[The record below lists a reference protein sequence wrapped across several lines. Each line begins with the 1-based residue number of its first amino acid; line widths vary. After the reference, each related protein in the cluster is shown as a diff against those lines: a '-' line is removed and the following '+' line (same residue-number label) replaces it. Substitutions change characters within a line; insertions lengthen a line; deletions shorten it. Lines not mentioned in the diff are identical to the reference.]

1 MGWREPI
8 LTNYTCRDPT
18 SGQSPAPTFQVHGD
32 LGTGSTVPQ
41 QPTSWAQDPG
51 PRPDWGTWGRGSI
64 QLHSSR
70 PLCPRCPL
78 AGACSAAEQ
87 GPWAGSRATQRF
99 LPGGTQ
105 KCIQVGGVYTPS
117 KFEDP
122 GAAKSK
128 ARSSSGLKT
137 LVRAKG
143 AQVAAP
149 VSAARL
155 PLGRHLGTP
164 PPRDTQWQQHGLWI
178 RSPACR
184 WGLPAP
190 GCPSTGDLSSPW
202 QAGGDPRASQQGRVP
217 APAALPSEPQ
227 LHQVAPRCGGVGGLP
242 RWSQRTHPCDHR
254 TRPKLPLKGQNFF
267 YSTPSFFLT
276 AHNCKN

>member
-164 PPRDTQWQQHGLWI
+164 PPGTHNGSSMASGSGALPAGGGSLPPDAPPPVTCLLLGRPEGTRGPVSRAGSRPLLP
-178 RSPACR
+178 SPAN
-184 WGLPAP
+184 
-190 GCPSTGDLSSPW
+190 PSS
-202 QAGGDPRASQQGRVP
+202 
-217 APAALPSEPQ
+217 
-227 LHQVAPRCGGVGGLP
+227 
-242 RWSQRTHPCDHR
+242 
-254 TRPKLPLKGQNFF
+254 TR
-267 YSTPSFFLT
+267 
-276 AHNCKN
+276 